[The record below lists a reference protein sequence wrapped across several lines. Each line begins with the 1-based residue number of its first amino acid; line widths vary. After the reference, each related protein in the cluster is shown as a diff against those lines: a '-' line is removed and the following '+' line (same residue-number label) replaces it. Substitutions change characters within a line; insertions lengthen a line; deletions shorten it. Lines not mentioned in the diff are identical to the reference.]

1 MKKVLV
7 VFPNYSLP
15 QHVLDFALQLAMAQ
29 DVVLHGLFVNSLT
42 PLSQETYPFP
52 NDIDTLD
59 TDFTK
64 ETDEEESSRLEAAL
78 VKVFEDYCTGAGVQ
92 FNVCKIH
99 EKHLDA
105 LTDSSEFADL
115 AILSEGTESY
125 LFSLKNFLTATH
137 CPVVLVPTGYQKV
150 EQVIFAYD
158 DRFPSMHAL
167 KMFSY
172 LLPAFR
178 NLPTVFVSVVPSNVL
193 DIEYREEISSWLQHH
208 FPQVSLEI
216 LQGAVKEGLPQFI
229 NRYSNVLVVMG
240 AYGRSSLSLL
250 FKESM
255 ASVVMNQTKSTV
267 FIAHN

>member
-1 MKKVLV
+1 MKKVLLL
-7 VFPNYSLP
+7 FPNFSLP
-15 QHVLDFALQLAMAQ
+15 QHVLDFALQLARAQ
-29 DVVLHGLFVNSLT
+29 DVVLHGLFINSLT
-42 PLSQETYPFP
+42 PVSRESYPFP

-64 ETDEEESSRLEAAL
+64 ETDEEESILLETSL
-78 VKVFEDYCTGAGVQ
+78 VKVFEDYCTGAGVK
-92 FNVCKIH
+92 FFVRKIH
-99 EKHLDA
+99 EKQLDT

-115 AILSEGTESY
+115 VVLSEGTEADM
-125 LFSLKNFLTATH
+125 FSLKNFLTATR
-137 CPVVLVPTGYQKV
+137 CPAILVPPDYQKI

-158 DRFPSMHAL
+158 DHFPGMHAL

-178 NLPTVFVSVVPSNVL
+178 HLPTVFVSVVPSDVL

-216 LQGAVKEGLPQFI
+216 LQGAVKEVLPQFI
-229 NRYSNVLVVMG
+229 NRFSNVLVVMG
-240 AYGRSSLSLL
+240 AYGRSGLSLL

-255 ASVVMNQTKSTV
+255 ASVVTNQTQSSV